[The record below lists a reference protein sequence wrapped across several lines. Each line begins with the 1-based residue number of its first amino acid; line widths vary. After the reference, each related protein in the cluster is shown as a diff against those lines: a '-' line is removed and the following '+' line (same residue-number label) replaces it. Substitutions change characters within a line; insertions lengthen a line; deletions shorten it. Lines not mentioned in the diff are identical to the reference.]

1 MFDFSCSLIQL
12 QELHGVISA
21 ISKISTPINGC
32 FSFWFSWVVW
42 KSSLDGDW
50 VNDTKCDKC
59 YCKFVSI
66 PFLIRWAVS
75 CWLHLKFNWRKC
87 LQRLSTVI
95 SRTNSKSHTFH
106 WDVGNAIIY
115 YHSKNSKFRVWLL
128 LVLPSIPLLDLTDFG
143 QKCFSWKLIALNNDF
158 LLFFVW
164 PCAEHLLSFVEMFSI
179 SLHSILIVQHNL
191 CSGLGPNQWTD
202 SWDPFS
208 LCCYVFVA
216 NVICRH
222 SYALHA
228 YQFMHFS
235 NMDICVCCTLKHAQ
249 CAHN

>member
-1 MFDFSCSLIQL
+1 M
-12 QELHGVISA
+12 
-21 ISKISTPINGC
+21 
-32 FSFWFSWVVW
+32 W

-95 SRTNSKSHTFH
+95 SRTNSKSTSAHLSLRCEQCDYLLPFE
-106 WDVGNAIIY
+106 
-115 YHSKNSKFRVWLL
+115 KFKV
-128 LVLPSIPLLDLTDFG
+128 S
-143 QKCFSWKLIALNNDF
+143 CLIAVSLAIDPASRSRWF
-158 LLFFVW
+158 W
-164 PCAEHLLSFVEMFSI
+164 AEMFQLKINCLEQWLSFIFCVAVCRAPLIIRRNGRI
-179 SLHSILIVQHNL
+179 SLRSILIVQHNL

-249 CAHN
+249 CARN

>member
-1 MFDFSCSLIQL
+1 MDVFHFGFRELCERARWTEIEWMIQNAIN
-12 QELHGVISA
+12 VIANLFQFHSWF
-21 ISKISTPINGC
+21 NG
-32 FSFWFSWVVW
+32 
-42 KSSLDGDW
+42 L
-50 VNDTKCDKC
+50 
-59 YCKFVSI
+59 
-66 PFLIRWAVS
+66 WAVGCIWNS
-75 CWLHLKFNWRKC
+75 IGVNVYRDCRRW
-87 LQRLSTVI
+87 
-95 SRTNSKSHTFH
+95 SRAQIQNRPAHTFH
-106 WDVGNAIIY
+106 WDVSNAIIY

-128 LVLPSIPLLDLTDFG
+128 LVLPSIPLLDLADFG